1 MHGQFERFRVHCK
14 EHMVDVQRQAKKLL
28 TTEWNVAAT
37 PWAILELCSSPYVPV
52 KASELPLTLRRVR
65 FGSCC
70 LMYSALSTNKV
81 NLKMLTAFL
90 LFKGFYDPHD
100 HNSVDV
106 VFVPLLGP
114 KSRIGHGPLGPGDV
128 NSGVASIGIQS
139 ANVFVFRE
147 EECTKVLLHELVHS
161 CRLDFVDSLPIH
173 QLGMELHK
181 KYNIKSRVPIRL
193 NETYAELL
201 ASLLD
206 IAIKSELGINVTKKV
221 RAMADHFVA
230 QADRVM
236 ASRYIYNKANQAVI
250 ELMSNARD
258 AHLSELEALKATDPR
273 PTCCHFD
280 FKKCAPP
287 VRCMNQ
293 RPGDDEWF
301 CSAHKED
308 GKLGISYS
316 AFMSLPKLRP
326 LVMRSDVDIPD
337 DSAEAWLKQV
347 PYDTRQG
354 AVKELV
360 GAYKSAFA
368 LKREVVTSNRSICGT
383 RARKP

>member
-14 EHMVDVQRQAKKLL
+14 ENMVDVQRQAKKLL

-52 KASELPLTLRRVR
+52 KASELPLTLRRVQ

-70 LMYSALSTNKV
+70 LMYSALSTDKV

-206 IAIKSELGINVTKKV
+206 IAIRSELGINVTKKV

-236 ASRYIYNKANQAVI
+236 CASALTQDTHVFEYYVAKASLMFVVTPLGPTRRSPDNVIQLVDMDPSSFAKELSRTCVQKAHYNAV
-250 ELMSNARD
+250 D
-258 AHLSELEALKATDPR
+258 
-273 PTCCHFD
+273 
-280 FKKCAPP
+280 
-287 VRCMNQ
+287 V
-293 RPGDDEWF
+293 GDDGRGIDIDVCF
-301 CSAHKED
+301 FGS
-308 GKLGISYS
+308 KLKKTT
-316 AFMSLPKLRP
+316 F
-326 LVMRSDVDIPD
+326 
-337 DSAEAWLKQV
+337 
-347 PYDTRQG
+347 
-354 AVKELV
+354 
-360 GAYKSAFA
+360 
-368 LKREVVTSNRSICGT
+368 
-383 RARKP
+383 